1 MKFVCKENHWQ
12 IKDGQLLLDTPAGYE
27 AVQKT
32 IKVLEREI
40 RTRIYNEICSY
51 PLTDNRAQI
60 VKHGLENSL
69 LAVQDICA
77 KIALGETND

>member
-1 MKFVCKENHWQ
+1 VKFVCKENHWQ

-40 RTRIYNEICSY
+40 RTRIYNEICAL
-51 PLTDNRAQI
+51 PLTDNRTQI
-60 VKHGLENSL
+60 MKHGLENSL
-69 LAVQDICA
+69 LTVQDLCA
-77 KIALGETND
+77 KIALGEPNA